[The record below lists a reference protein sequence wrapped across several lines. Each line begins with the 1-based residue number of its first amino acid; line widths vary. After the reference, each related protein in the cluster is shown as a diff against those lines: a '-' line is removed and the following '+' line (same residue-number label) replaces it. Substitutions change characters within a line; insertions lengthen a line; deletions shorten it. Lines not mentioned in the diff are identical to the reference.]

1 MLKFCISALVESRL
15 TLIKLLQKLSID
27 QLYEVL
33 SLYNQAKLS
42 LDQTCNIQNKVCYC
56 NLLKTGQFIAQVL
69 DKFHDLFG
77 IKCFANY
84 LKASLYK
91 KRYCDI

>member
-42 LDQTCNIQNKVCYC
+42 QTCNIQNKVCYC
-56 NLLKTGQFIAQVL
+56 NLLITHQFIAQVL
-69 DKFHDLFG
+69 HKFHDLFS

-91 KRYCDI
+91 KRCCDI